1 MPRMILSP
9 AGSSPLTRGKRR
21 RRSRRLQAARLIPAH
36 AGKTRGAGRVAPRPS
51 AHPRSRGENNPNLL
65 KEAPP
70 VGSSPLTRG
79 KRDRALE
86 VLGPWR
92 LIPAH
97 AGKTRIRRPTSSLRS
112 AHPRSRGENT
122 AFFRWAHGAGGSSPL
137 TRGKRR
143 ITHVVR
149 VIGGLI
155 PAHAGKTIRLTR
167 RIRLPRAHPRSRGE
181 NRQLCMT
188 ILRGIGSSPL
198 TRGKPTV
205 PLDFNVVGGLIPA
218 HAGKTL
224 MRGSDTRNGQAHPRS
239 RGENLATFALGLG
252 VGGSSP
258 LTRGKP
264 RPGRI
269 PGPPPRL
276 IPAHAGKTTWT
287 GAYSPPTK
295 AHPRSRGENRCGH
308 RRGCGRRG
316 SSPLTR
322 GKHRR
327 PARDRRGLG
336 LIPAH
341 AGKTTPTPRSS
352 SLLRAH
358 PRSRGENAAGIEA
371 TIRDEGSSPLTRGK
385 LRRLCGLKS
394 STGLIPAHAG
404 KTLRIVG

>member
-1 MPRMILSP
+1 
-9 AGSSPLTRGKRR
+9 
-21 RRSRRLQAARLIPAH
+21 
-36 AGKTRGAGRVAPRPS
+36 
-51 AHPRSRGENNPNLL
+51 
-65 KEAPP
+65 
-70 VGSSPLTRG
+70 
-79 KRDRALE
+79 
-86 VLGPWR
+86 
-92 LIPAH
+92 
-97 AGKTRIRRPTSSLRS
+97 
-112 AHPRSRGENT
+112 
-122 AFFRWAHGAGGSSPL
+122 
-137 TRGKRR
+137 
-143 ITHVVR
+143 
-149 VIGGLI
+149 
-155 PAHAGKTIRLTR
+155 
-167 RIRLPRAHPRSRGE
+167 
-181 NRQLCMT
+181 MT

-371 TIRDEGSSPLTRGK
+371 TISDEGSSPLTRGK

-404 KTLRIVG
+404 KTGTSKRRSSRARAHPRSRGENKDGAGKDLIRWGSSPLTRGKPCASLDDCYPPGLIPAHAGKT